1 MLERAPGK
9 ALHVTLSPRTCRVLL
24 VEDEEPARAGLA
36 TMLEIEPDLQVV
48 GSASTGEEAL
58 QVVELLDPDVVLIDK
73 DLTGDVGALRAAPA
87 LKARSERLVL
97 LLCTGH
103 HATDGACAAPGV
115 DGCLC
120 KDSLPQ
126 LPEALRQLLGSE

>member
-1 MLERAPGK
+1 MTPPSL
-9 ALHVTLSPRTCRVLL
+9 RTRRVLL

-36 TMLEIEPDLQVV
+36 TLLEIEPDLQVV

-58 QVVELLDPDVVLIDK
+58 RVVDALDPDVVLIDK

-87 LKARSERLVL
+87 LKARSERVVL

-103 HATDGACAAPGV
+103 HPDGACTAPGV

-120 KDSLPQ
+120 KDALPH
-126 LPEALRQLLGSE
+126 LPEALRQLLGSA